1 MGHSVS
7 PHWIE
12 IAPNNCR
19 YHESYSLVPHC
30 CLDLDFV
37 CGSFLWFSP
46 PSSFWQSFTTR
57 SSISC
62 SDYCRNNSHY
72 SNYTNYSTNYPHDP
86 NYSNHTNYSTNYP
99 NYPHDTNYSNHCS
112 NYANYPNYP
121 HDPNYGTNYTFYS
134 SNNS

>member
-1 MGHSVS
+1 MG
-7 PHWIE
+7 
-12 IAPNNCR
+12 
-19 YHESYSLVPHC
+19 LVPHC

-37 CGSFLWFSP
+37 CGSLLWFSP

-72 SNYTNYSTNYPHDP
+72 
-86 NYSNHTNYSTNYP
+86 P

-112 NYANYPNYP
+112 NYANYPNYGTNYANHPNYP